1 MDNSALPAS
10 VGWVNTPVAKARRA
24 SHTAS
29 ASTASPQLAHANL
42 IHKKTDSKATEASF
56 QQSQPPSVTPI
67 NTNFESQHSRSSTSA
82 NVSPVTAPEGD
93 HEPHEPTD
101 ALIYR
106 IKRQLSSAVHN
117 VPHAFSFDES
127 LLSDTAKVAIATL
140 PPLID
145 PQGGA
150 KRRAMQN
157 KEDLRN
163 LHVDSD
169 DKFRLE
175 EQAKLAAEDALDEDS
190 GMATGSLAL
199 GGEPEDNPHGAS
211 SRVAIGRPSQV
222 TPTSNI
228 PVDQLSNLNLNTVST
243 PQQRQHMVNP
253 APGVASRMAQPPVQ
267 STAYEMSD
275 FDRRGPQYSQA
286 QYDQMSGHTR
296 HGSRYFNNADPK
308 ANSARF
314 PTQQQQ
320 QPYFSSGV
328 QGPPPG
334 LPTAGTPP
342 VSGGGMFAHGQGFTS
357 TGFGASKDNT
367 EALRAR
373 SGTTDQQI
381 KREFLLSPLNSGP
394 LGSNPLRSPP
404 SATAPGVLN
413 GMYGQYPAYQDP
425 NFVKQKRKGKKQRHA
440 NTTSSGGGVDH
451 LAADPSILSAR
462 VHQGAAGQGVFT
474 GNQGGYNQ
482 SNIAGYGSGN
492 FNNNRW

>member
-1 MDNSALPAS
+1 MN
-10 VGWVNTPVAKARRA
+10 
-24 SHTAS
+24 
-29 ASTASPQLAHANL
+29 
-42 IHKKTDSKATEASF
+42 HKKTDSKATDASF
-56 QQSQPPSVTPI
+56 QQQQAPIVTPI
-67 NTNFESQHSRSSTSA
+67 NTKFDPQHSQSGTSA

-93 HEPHEPTD
+93 HEPDEPLD
-101 ALIYR
+101 ALMYR
-106 IKRQLSSAVHN
+106 IRKHLSLAVQGTPN
-117 VPHAFSFDES
+117 AFCFDDSVVSEA
-127 LLSDTAKVAIATL
+127 AKSAIATL

-157 KEDLRN
+157 KEDVRN
-163 LHVDSD
+163 AQVDGE

-175 EQAKLAAEDALDEDS
+175 EQAKTAAEEALDEDV
-190 GMATGSLAL
+190 MATGSLAL
-199 GGEPEDNPHGAS
+199 GGEPEDVPRTAAT
-211 SRVAIGRPSQV
+211 RVAIGQLPQF
-222 TPTSNI
+222 TPTSNVPI
-228 PVDQLSNLNLNTVST
+228 DQLSNINLNSGL
-243 PQQRQHMVNP
+243 PSQQQRQHMVNP
-253 APGVASRMAQPPVQ
+253 ATAVASRMAQPPVQ

-296 HGSRYFNNADPK
+296 QGSRYFNNDPK
-308 ANSARF
+308 ANTNRY
-314 PTQQQQ
+314 TTQQ

-357 TGFGASKDNT
+357 TGFGATKDNT

-373 SGTTDQQI
+373 SGTNDQQI
-381 KREFLLSPLNSGP
+381 KREFLPSPLNSGL

-440 NTTSSGGGVDH
+440 NTTSSGGGGVDH

-462 VHQGAAGQGVFT
+462 VHQGAAGPGVFA

-482 SNIAGYGSGN
+482 SNVAGYGTGS
-492 FNNNRW
+492 FNNRW